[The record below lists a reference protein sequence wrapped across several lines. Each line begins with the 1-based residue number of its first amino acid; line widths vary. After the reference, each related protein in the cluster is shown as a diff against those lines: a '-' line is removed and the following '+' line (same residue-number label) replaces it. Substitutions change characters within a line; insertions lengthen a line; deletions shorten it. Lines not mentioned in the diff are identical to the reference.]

1 MADTLLYD
9 GNDPKEW
16 PNEINDYSSQPAI
29 KPVHLMGCPAKPPFL
44 LTIHVDLKHKRLA
57 FAIDDYP
64 LQPILSPI
72 PLWHSSNNT
81 LDAGVSLTAQLA
93 IRFNRVVRKCSVEY
107 SEKPGTC
114 DDGGCYCS
122 EVCMA
127 DASIVQLL
135 STNDVFKYAHIEVE
149 DLTPAGW
156 PGTVPNKRHVDLAAH
171 NDNERKFCVQL
182 PER

>member
-72 PLWHSSNNT
+72 PLWHSNDT

-107 SEKPGTC
+107 SGKPFTC
-114 DDGGCYCS
+114 DTAGCYCS

-149 DLTPAGW
+149 DLTPDGW

-171 NDNERKFCVQL
+171 NDNERKFCVHL